1 MAATAAA
8 AAARRQILAGPTPV
22 QGGMKELD
30 TTKFTKTVVLRG
42 LRINPK
48 HCKTFMDQFKRQL
61 LNIPRFRNIVPD
73 PVGAGGK
80 QGTKLLLL
88 CPSIASSSDVT
99 PEQQLKMTE
108 LGAELV
114 DHEIE
119 LGFEYWT
126 AEQILRAAM
135 PPSITEI
142 TSSFETIGHIAH
154 MNLRDKQLPYKTLI
168 GQVIFQKNKG
178 IRTVVNKMTG
188 IDQKFRFFKMEV
200 IAGDD
205 DFETTVRESG
215 CVFKMQYNQ
224 VYWNSRLH
232 TEHDRIIQKLKKT
245 DIVYDMFAG
254 IGPFALPAGK
264 KGCRVF
270 ANDLNP
276 KSYEA
281 LCENVDLNHVGKVV
295 KPFNMDGREFMRHMA
310 SLWGGDEPGAP
321 DCDHI
326 LMNLPASAH
335 EFLDVFRGLYKSR
348 EATMAASTLPI
359 IHCYCFSSA
368 DDLKADAVKMCEE
381 VMQGEIGE
389 DIVDVHEVR
398 DVAPKKRMM
407 CVSFRLPPAIAFASA
422 ATDDDGNAAKRIKL
436 G

>member
-1 MAATAAA
+1 MTTTGAAA
-8 AAARRQILAGPTPV
+8 AAARQILAEPNPV
-22 QGGMKELD
+22 DGMKELD
-30 TTKFTKTVVLRG
+30 TTKFTKTVALRG

-73 PVGAGGK
+73 PAGPGGK
-80 QGTKLLLL
+80 QGSKVLLL
-88 CPSIASSSDVT
+88 CPSIASSSDIT

-114 DHEIE
+114 DHAIE

-126 AEQILRAAM
+126 AEQILRAAL
-135 PPSITEI
+135 PPSIIEI

-154 MNLRDKQLPYKTLI
+154 MNLRDKQLPYKALI
-168 GQVIFQKNKG
+168 GQVIFEKNKG

-200 IAGDD
+200 LAGDD
-205 DFETTVRESG
+205 DFKTTVRESG
-215 CVFKMQYNQ
+215 CVFKMQYDQ

-232 TEHDRIIQKLKKT
+232 HEHDRIIQKLNKT

-281 LCENVDLNHVGKVV
+281 LCENIDLNHVGKVV
-295 KPFNMDGREFMRHMA
+295 KPFNMDGREFMRHMV
-310 SLWGGDEPGAP
+310 SLWRDDATGAP

-348 EATMAASTLPI
+348 KATMATSSLPT

-368 DDLKADAVKMCEE
+368 EDLKADAVQMCEA
-381 VMQGEIGE
+381 VMQGKIGE
-389 DIVDVHEVR
+389 DLVDVHEVR

-407 CVSFRLPPAIAFASA
+407 CVSFRLPAVIAFADND
-422 ATDDDGNAAKRIKL
+422 DDDGSAAKRIKL